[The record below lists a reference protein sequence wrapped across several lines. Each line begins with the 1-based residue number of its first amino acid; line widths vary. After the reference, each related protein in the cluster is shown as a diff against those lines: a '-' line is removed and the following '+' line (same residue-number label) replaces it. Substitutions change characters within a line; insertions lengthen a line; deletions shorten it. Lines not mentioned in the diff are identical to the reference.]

1 MFCDILKKLRHES
14 NLTQSELADRLN
26 ITRSALS
33 LYELGKRTPDFNTL
47 IKIADNFDVSIDF
60 LLRRNEKNN
69 TLGSRIKVLRKEY
82 NMTQTDLANKLNI
95 TKSNI
100 SKYENNIVDPS
111 LEILKTMSDI
121 FDVSVDYL
129 LGKTNIRKDVNTFAA
144 HTDDEDLSEEAKAEL
159 ENFKDYLRNKYSK

>member
-1 MFCDILKKLRHES
+1 MYSLGNTIKK
-14 NLTQSELADRLN
+14 
-26 ITRSALS
+26 
-33 LYELGKRTPDFNTL
+33 
-47 IKIADNFDVSIDF
+47 
-60 LLRRNEKNN
+60 
-69 TLGSRIKVLRKEY
+69 LRKEY

-144 HTDDEDLSEEAKAEL
+144 HTDDEDLSEEAKVEL